1 MKYVDLVEETI
12 CASVTAP
19 GLSGISVVR
28 VSGPRALEIVR
39 KHCAFL
45 PVTIESHRAYFG
57 KFKSPIGA
65 TDEVVDEG
73 LVTYFAQGRS
83 FTGDETLELSLHG
96 GHSCA
101 HRVLSDLQLSGCRAA
116 ERGEFSFRAFFNG
129 KIDLVQAEAI
139 HSLIK
144 SRSDLSRSQAV
155 KQLNGRVSQKLNI
168 IETQLIQLLA
178 QLEASIDF
186 STDDIE
192 PYSFDKMTELLSS
205 TLPLVEELVLGY
217 QKGRILSEGLQIVLA
232 GAPNSGKSSL
242 YNAILGDEKAIV
254 SEVAGTTR
262 DFLETAMTEY
272 SMPIR
277 LIDTAGLRDSQEI
290 VEIEGIRRTQ
300 MKLQKADVIFYLLDS
315 ENTESWDL
323 KPLQGANLFTDKTV
337 FLLTKADKISD
348 MDLAMS
354 RAQAFLNSH
363 LNATLGSQNE
373 YSQDYPL
380 HRPISYPLYVVSS
393 KNGQGLQL
401 VMDKIKQTSL
411 VDIHH
416 DESVI
421 TQHRQFIHMET
432 CKNSLENA
440 LDLLKKT
447 SSYDLVALEVQT
459 ALKELFSLLGKEF
472 DEQVLDQVFKQFCIG
487 K

>member
-1 MKYVDLVEETI
+1 MSYVDLVDETI
-12 CASVTAP
+12 CALVTAP

-28 VSGPRALEIVR
+28 VSGPRALEIVK
-39 KHCAFL
+39 KHCSFL
-45 PVTIESHRAYFG
+45 PEAPESHRAYFG
-57 KFKSPIGA
+57 KFKTLKDSSLELI
-65 TDEVVDEG
+65 DEC
-73 LVTYFAQGRS
+73 LVTYFAQGKS

-116 ERGEFSFRAFFNG
+116 ERGEFSFRAFYNG

-144 SRSDLSRSQAV
+144 SRSDLSRSQAI
-155 KQLNGRVSQKLNI
+155 KQLSGRVSQKLNT
-168 IETQLIQLLA
+168 IESQLIQVLA

-186 STDDIE
+186 STEDIE
-192 PYSFDKMTELLSS
+192 PYSFEKMKELIAT

-217 QKGRILSEGLQIVLA
+217 EKGRILSEGLQVVLA

-254 SEVAGTTR
+254 SEVPGTTR
-262 DFLETAMTEY
+262 DFLETPMTEF
-272 SMPIR
+272 SLPIR
-277 LIDTAGLRDSQEI
+277 LVDTAGLRETTEV
-290 VEIEGIRRTQ
+290 VELEGIKRTQ
-300 MKLQKADVIFYLLDS
+300 GKLQNADIVFYLLDGL
-315 ENTESWDL
+315 NPQSWDL
-323 KPLQGANLFTDKTV
+323 APLVGASSYIDKTT
-337 FLLTKADKISD
+337 FLLTKSDKALD
-348 MDLAMS
+348 NHALLE
-354 RAQAFLNSH
+354 QARIFLKNS
-363 LNATLGSQNE
+363 LGHELGTQSE
-373 YSQDYPL
+373 YSI
-380 HRPISYPLYVVSS
+380 HSVSS
-393 KNGQGLQL
+393 LNGDGLQ
-401 VMDKIKQTSL
+401 VVRDKIKNISL

-421 TQHRQFIHMET
+421 TQHRQFIHLNT
-432 CKNSLENA
+432 CRISLENA

-459 ALKELFSLLGKEF
+459 ALREVFHLLGKEF